1 MKERLIK
8 RLAVDSKMFH
18 SRLHGIDHWKRV
30 EKNGLRLARSA
41 RPSGADPMIVTCFAY
56 LHDCMRMN
64 EGHDPE
70 HGKRGAEYAKGL
82 RGEIIDLTDEQ
93 FEILT
98 VACTWHTAG
107 RETLNITIAICW
119 DADRLDLGRVGIV
132 PSAGHLLT
140 DEAKRIANGLASP
153 IPFR

>member
-1 MKERLIK
+1 
-8 RLAVDSKMFH
+8 MFH

-30 EKNGLRLARSA
+30 EKNGLRLARST
-41 RPSGADPMIVTCFAY
+41 RSTRSSGADPIVVTCFAY

-70 HGKRGAEYAKGL
+70 HGKRGAEYARGL

-98 VACTWHTAG
+98 FACTWHTAG
-107 RETLNITIAICW
+107 RETPDITIATCW

-132 PSAGHLLT
+132 PSAKYLLT
-140 DEAKRIANGLASP
+140 DAAKRIANGLGGPEAG
-153 IPFR
+153 

>member
-1 MKERLIK
+1 MKDRLIK
-8 RLAVDSKMFH
+8 RLSVDSAMFN

-30 EKNGLRLARSA
+30 EKNGLTLARS
-41 RPSGADPMIVTCFAY
+41 SGADPVIVTCFAY

-64 EGHDPE
+64 EGNDPE

-82 RGEIIDLTDEQ
+82 RGEIIDLTDGQ

-107 RETLNITIAICW
+107 RETEDMTIATCW
-119 DADRLDLGRVGIV
+119 DADRLDLGRVGIT
-132 PSAGHLLT
+132 PSARYLLT
-140 DEAKRIANGLASP
+140 DEAKRIANGRASP
-153 IPFR
+153 MPAR